1 MVLYTSIDPHG
12 KHLGASTSSTRSF
25 RRWTTLWMEPLAP
38 LRQRSYWYQ
47 KLHMRKWHRL
57 AYLLLQPLK
66 KTHLPKE
73 VPGASVDIY
82 SIYFGQI
89 MWLETTCLFELW
101 SAAQRVNAVQKGICL
116 LHEGVHCRNSA
127 KNWVSRCTSHGAR
140 ICLMM
145 VTSYREDPC
154 LF

>member
-1 MVLYTSIDPHG
+1 MGNILVHPH
-12 KHLGASTSSTRSF
+12 HPPGASGDERVY
-25 RRWTTLWMEPLAP
+25 RWSRWPRWGRGAIDIKNCTWGNGIDWLIFYCNL
-38 LRQRSYWYQ
+38 
-47 KLHMRKWHRL
+47 
-57 AYLLLQPLK
+57 LK
-66 KTHLPKE
+66 KTMLFPRE
-73 VPGASVDIY
+73 VPGASDIY

-116 LHEGVHCRNSA
+116 LHVGVHCRNSA